1 MATRNFDEEFDY
13 SSKEGHTFVLGGY
26 TFHTVP
32 VAPPSAFLS
41 LNMGSGFEVA
51 ANFLKAVVI
60 DEDKPMLETLL
71 TETGLEVPVSAFQI
85 DQVASW
91 LIGEM
96 SGRPTESPDSSG
108 NGVGRT
114 SSTSKGKLSAV
125 DGGTGKK

>member
-26 TFHTVP
+26 TFHTVQ
-32 VAPPSAFLS
+32 VAPPAAFLS
-41 LNMGSGFEVA
+41 LNMGAGFEVA
-51 ANFLKAVVI
+51 ANFIRCILI
-60 DEDKPMLETLL
+60 EEDKPTFEELL
-71 TETGLEVPVSAFQI
+71 TSTTNVVPVSAFQI
-85 DQVASW
+85 DQIASW

-96 SGRPTESPDSSG
+96 SGRPTEAPDSSG